1 MIADDQ
7 DLERFMRGELDATTF
22 PHREHVRMGF
32 EMLRRYDFAA
42 TAFEY
47 SKALRMMTAKIGK
60 PQVFHQTVTIA
71 FLALI
76 AERIESGNGGDFE
89 AFAGANPDLFDPLV
103 LRRWYS
109 AEQLGTQAAR
119 RTFILPEAAT
129 MHRPTR

>member
-7 DLERFMRGELDATTF
+7 DLERFMRGEIDATAF

-32 EMLRRYDFAA
+32 EMLRRHDFA
-42 TAFEY
+42 TSAFQY
-47 SKALRMMTAKIGK
+47 SNALRMMVAKIDK

-71 FLALI
+71 FLAVI
-76 AERIESGNGGDFE
+76 AERLEANNWADFD
-89 AFAGANPDLFDPLV
+89 AFATANPDLFEPSV

-119 RTFILPEAAT
+119 HTFLLPAPA
-129 MHRPTR
+129 R